1 MSNFER
7 LHPSLRQWVWRQGW
21 PSLRPVQ
28 EQAIPEVLAGKDVVI
43 AAPTAGGKTEAA
55 FLPIL
60 SEIADD
66 PGRGVRVLCVS
77 PLKALI
83 NDQARRLEEMAEA
96 VGLRCQPWHG
106 DVTQGKAGFWK
117 NPPEILIIT
126 PESLEAMLMR
136 RVSKFIDALAPLRF
150 QVIDELHAFFDSP
163 RGAQLLSLL
172 NRLDQQLGRRVPRVA
187 LSATAGDLQAA
198 LHFLRPGGSESGAV
212 VEVSSGGGE
221 LKIGFMTTLQDQG
234 SAPLSLPNLPD
245 ESPQEE
251 RTAPP
256 GWSDLPSP
264 EVDQPPEIDPV
275 ADHLFQCLRGRSN
288 LVFANARSRVESLA
302 ATLAERCEAAHLPQ
316 EFFAHHGSLSR
327 DHRTEVELRLREGKL
342 PSTVVCTSTLELGID
357 LGDIHT
363 VAQVGPAPS
372 VAALKQRVGRS
383 GRRPGAAQILRQY
396 VELRQRKNAHLI
408 DGLHLPLLQAIASI
422 EGLRAGEFE
431 PPWTDNLQ
439 LSTLTQQILSVL
451 VERGAMPAAHLH
463 RRICAPQGPF
473 ARIDAGRFAEVLR
486 ALGATQQIEQL
497 PGGEIALGEA
507 GERLTEDYRFYA
519 TFVTPEEYTVFSASG
534 KRLGTIPVDDPIV
547 SGQALTFA
555 GRRWRVLEVDTDRLT
570 IRLGPGR
577 GGRPPMYAGGGML
590 VHERL
595 HQRMQALL
603 LDDQSPAYLDV
614 TGRRCLADARQHHAN
629 TDLGTPGL
637 YRTQSDLI
645 LSLWGGTRASTTLAI
660 ALSGSGVE
668 ALPMGP
674 FVLVP
679 AEEAEVLASSIAS
692 LITAMP
698 SQSELADMCPPLAEE
713 KFESL
718 LSPPLISLAIG
729 SRSLDREGAVRALRR
744 VVEPDQ

>member
-1 MSNFER
+1 MSHFER

-66 PGRGVRVLCVS
+66 PGRGVKVLCVS

-83 NDQARRLEEMAEA
+83 NDQARRLEDMAEA

-136 RVSKFIDALAPLRF
+136 RVNKLVEALASLRF
-150 QVIDELHAFFDSP
+150 QVVDELHAFFDSP

-172 NRLDQQLGRRVPRVA
+172 NRVDQQIGRRVPRVA

-198 LHFLRPGGSESGAV
+198 LQFLRPGGSESGAV

-221 LKIGFMTTLQDQG
+221 LKIGFMTTLRELETT
-234 SAPLSLPNLPD
+234 PISLPSLPEETPQA
-245 ESPQEE
+245 ESVPV
-251 RTAPP
+251 P
-256 GWSDLPSP
+256 GWSDLP
-264 EVDQPPEIDPV
+264 PPEADEPPEMDPV

-288 LVFANARSRVESLA
+288 LVFANARNRVESLA
-302 ATLAERCEAAHLPQ
+302 ATLAERCELAHLPQ

-396 VELRQRKNAHLI
+396 VELRKRKNAHLI
-408 DGLHLPLLQAIASI
+408 DGLHLPLLQSIATI

-431 PPWTDNLQ
+431 PPWTANLQ

-473 ARIDAGRFAEVLR
+473 ARIDAGRFAEILR
-486 ALGATQQIEQL
+486 ALGANAQIEQL

-547 SGQALTFA
+547 PGQSLIFA
-555 GRRWRVLEVDTDRLT
+555 GRRWRVLNVDTERLT
-570 IRLGPGR
+570 IRLEPGR
-577 GGRPPMYAGGGML
+577 GGRPPMYASGGMN

-595 HQRMQALL
+595 HRRMQALL
-603 LDDQSPAYLDV
+603 LDDPFPAYLDPK
-614 TGRRCLADARQHHAN
+614 GRQCLADARQHHAN

-637 YRTQSDLI
+637 YRTQTDLI
-645 LSLWGGTRASTTLAI
+645 LALWGGTRASTTLAI
-660 ALSGSGVE
+660 ALSGRGVE
-668 ALPMGP
+668 AMPMGP

-679 AEEAEVLASSIAS
+679 AEDAETLAAVIAE
-692 LITAMP
+692 LIETMP
-698 SQSELADMCPPLAEE
+698 TQSELAEMCPPLAEE

-718 LSPPLISLAIG
+718 LSPALISLAIG
-729 SRSLDREGAVRALRR
+729 SRSLDREGAMRALQRL
-744 VVEPDQ
+744 VE